1 MSNISSWRSQRD
13 GVRLHK
19 LGVAN
24 SNRRMIVNDEE
35 LAEIARYA
43 QKALGGTYEHTESS
57 AD

>member
-1 MSNISSWRSQRD
+1 MSNFSSWRSQRD

-43 QKALGGTYEHTESS
+43 QKALGGTYEHNSS
-57 AD
+57 TR

>member
-43 QKALGGTYEHTESS
+43 QKALGGTYEDNSS
-57 AD
+57 TR